1 MPEGDSI
8 FRAARTLDRALAG
21 RTVTRFES
29 VFPRLTRVDQDN
41 RIRGRTLERVT
52 PRGKHLLMWFS
63 GALVLHTHM
72 RMKGSWHLYRPGERW
87 MRPHHDMRIVVGT
100 DEWDA
105 VAFNVP
111 VAEFLDAGA
120 AEQGTALSDLGPDLL
135 SPAFATTAS
144 EGRYGAAGLAFD
156 LDEAVRRLEALPHV
170 EIGDAL
176 LNQQALA
183 GIGNIYKSEALFAC
197 GVSPFVRVGDLPRD
211 RLAKIVSAARR
222 LLQASASAEVGSQS
236 DPTSGA
242 GWAIRF
248 RGSPPARPGPRSV
261 YGRGGKPCRRCGATI
276 RRRAQGPNAR
286 STYWCPR
293 CQRAGPSA

>member
-29 VFPRLTRVDQDN
+29 VFPCLTRVDQD
-41 RIRGRTLERVT
+41 RPLRGRTLERVT

-63 GALVLHTHM
+63 GDLVLHTHM

-87 MRPHHDMRIVVGT
+87 MRPRHDMRIVVGT
-100 DEWDA
+100 DAWDA

-111 VAEFLDAGA
+111 TAEFLDAGA
-120 AEQGTALSDLGPDLL
+120 ANESATLRDLGPDLL
-135 SPAFATTAS
+135 SP
-144 EGRYGAAGLAFD
+144 EFD
-156 LDEAVRRLEALPHV
+156 ADEAVRRLEALPDV

-176 LNQQALA
+176 LDQHALA

-197 GVSPFVRVGDLPRD
+197 GVSPFARVGDVPRET
-211 RLAKIVSAARR
+211 LAKIVATARR
-222 LLQASASAEVGSQS
+222 LLQAHASETGRR
-236 DPTSGA
+236 GA
-242 GWAIRF
+242 
-248 RGSPPARPGPRSV
+248 RSV
-261 YGRGGKPCRRCGATI
+261 YGRGGMPCRRCGTAIT
-276 RRRAQGPNAR
+276 RRAQGPNAR

-293 CQRAGPSA
+293 CQRTGSA

>member
-29 VFPRLTRVDQDN
+29 VFPRLTRVDQDHP
-41 RIRGRTLERVT
+41 IRGRTLERVT

-87 MRPHHDMRIVVGT
+87 MRPRHDMRIVVGT
-100 DEWDA
+100 DVWDA

-120 AEQGTALSDLGPDLL
+120 AEQAAPLHDLGPDLL
-135 SPAFATTAS
+135 ST
-144 EGRYGAAGLAFD
+144 EFD
-156 LDEAVRRLEALPHV
+156 TDEAVRRLETWTEV

-176 LNQQALA
+176 LDQQALA

-197 GVSPFVRVGDLPRD
+197 GVSPFARAGDLGRD

-222 LLQASASAEVGSQS
+222 LLQAHASES
-236 DPTSGA
+236 
-242 GWAIRF
+242 
-248 RGSPPARPGPRSV
+248 ARPGPRSV
-261 YGRGGKPCRRCGATI
+261 YGRGGRPCRRCGATI
-276 RRRAQGPNAR
+276 MRRAQGPNAR

-293 CQRAGPSA
+293 CQRTGPSV